1 LSRPPHHLPALAGAA
16 AALLPGA
23 ASAHLV
29 DTRFGD
35 FYGGLL
41 HLLLSPEHLLPILGL
56 GLLAGLQ
63 PPARARWSLA
73 ALPLGML
80 AGLLAAL
87 WAQPTAAHPGNAGVM
102 AAATAPWPAPVLIA
116 LLGLLV
122 ALALRL
128 PAWLLAAVALAVGV
142 VEGLG
147 NGAGIGPDTSVILY
161 LPGVLAAGFV
171 PLALI
176 AAGTLVLREQ
186 AEWVP
191 IAIRAAGSWIA
202 AIGLMVAAV

>member
-1 LSRPPHHLPALAGAA
+1 LTQPARHLRALAGAT
-16 AALLPGA
+16 AALLPLP

-29 DTRFGD
+29 GTRFGD

-41 HLLLSPEHLLPILGL
+41 HLLLSPEHVLPILGL

-63 PPARARWSLA
+63 PPQRARWMLA

-80 AGLLAAL
+80 VGLLMGL
-87 WAQPTAAHPGNAGVM
+87 WALPSADHSGNARIM
-102 AAATAPWPAPVLIA
+102 AMATTPWLAPAFIA

-122 ALALRL
+122 ALAWRL
-128 PAWLLAAVALAVGV
+128 PAWLLAGIAVAVGV

-147 NGAGIGPDTSVILY
+147 NGVGIGPDTSVLLY
-161 LPGVLAAGFV
+161 LPGTLAAGVV

-176 AAGTLVLREQ
+176 AAATLRLRGQ
-186 AEWVP
+186 ADWVS
-191 IAIRAAGSWIA
+191 IAVRAAGSWLA